1 MAEQF
6 EQDMKYDLA
15 IVSYKRAADYFTME
29 NSNYKSYEYGCLL
42 KAADLMCNTNANK
55 CFEEAS
61 KVNTYIN

>member
-15 IVSYKRAADYFTME
+15 IISYQKAADYFTME

-42 KAADLMCNTNANK
+42 KAADIMCNINDKN
-55 CFEEAS
+55 CFPEAV
-61 KVNTYIN
+61 KV